1 MKRTP
6 PTTNPPHPK
15 TLLLALLDRAYNKIS
30 WHGANLTTA
39 LRAAAAPTAARRI
52 ASRKTIWE
60 QTLHAAYWKH
70 LVINK
75 LAGKQKFARKGSN
88 WPLMPNSPTEQAW
101 RNDLA
106 FLHQTHQRLRAAVE
120 SYDLTHI
127 DDKTL
132 RMIHG
137 VAFHDIY
144 HAAQI
149 KLLRRL
155 LGDTAE

>member
-1 MKRTP
+1 MKRTNDRS
-6 PTTNPPHPK
+6 NPLHLK
-15 TLLLALLDRAYNKIS
+15 TLLLDLLDRAYNKIS
-30 WHGANLTTA
+30 WHGANLTSA
-39 LRAAAAPTAARRI
+39 LRGVDAPTAARRV
-52 ASRKTIWE
+52 ATRKTIWE
-60 QTLHAAYWKH
+60 QALHAAYWKH
-70 LVINK
+70 RVINK

-88 WPLMPNSPTEQAW
+88 WPVMPDPPTEEAW
-101 RNDLA
+101 RRDLA
-106 FLHQTHQRLRAAVE
+106 FLQETHHRLRAAVE

-127 DDKTL
+127 EDKTL

-155 LGDTAE
+155 VK